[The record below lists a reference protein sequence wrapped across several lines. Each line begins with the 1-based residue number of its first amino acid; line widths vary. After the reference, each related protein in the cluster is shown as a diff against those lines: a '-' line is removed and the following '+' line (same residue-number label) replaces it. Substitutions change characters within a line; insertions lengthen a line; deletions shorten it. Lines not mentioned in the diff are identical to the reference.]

1 MLPCALRVRASRA
14 LGALVVGFLVGAAW
28 TAATAPAAAA
38 ASVVGPVAAGG
49 PWSNGTV
56 AIIVAAVGVSGAAV
70 LIGFG
75 DREMRLAGLRLGFA
89 LLVVVVQDPRCPT
102 SLRAPIVLAFLAFV
116 PGWALLSLWDL
127 ARGWAG
133 AGLAIAVSLA
143 LATIVPG
150 ALMYAGAW
158 SPFTALVILVG
169 LTMAA
174 SVEPVVKG
182 WPEGTG

>member
-1 MLPCALRVRASRA
+1 MLPSALRGRPPRAIRA
-14 LGALVVGFLVGAAW
+14 LVAGFLVGAAW
-28 TAATAPAAAA
+28 TAATAPVAVAAP
-38 ASVVGPVAAGG
+38 VVGPVAAGD
-49 PWSNGTV
+49 PWTTDAV
-56 AIIVAAVGVSGAAV
+56 AIIVAAVGVAGAAFLV
-70 LIGFG
+70 GLG
-75 DREMRLAGLRLGFA
+75 DRGMRLAGLRLGFA
-89 LLVVVVQDPRCPT
+89 LLAIVVQDPRCPT

-127 ARGWAG
+127 GRGWAG

-158 SPFTALVILVG
+158 SPFAALAILVG
-169 LTMAA
+169 LTVAA
-174 SVEPVVKG
+174 SVQPVVEG